1 MSKNQRYLTIYK
13 FNAKFIATVLKNKF
27 KKEFRCSFLLLLSPL
42 RCLHNSTI
50 TYFFI
55 IYFIY
60 VFGLRTNM
68 HENRTVLLGLRL
80 ALSEYRLLF
89 ALKTACF
96 NPKAA
101 NGCPDFGQWAF
112 LEPRLGLCC

>member
-1 MSKNQRYLTIYK
+1 MVGWINKKINSKKSFVVRFYYYL
-13 FNAKFIATVLKNKF
+13 V
-27 KKEFRCSFLLLLSPL
+27 RCVANIVVQQL
-42 RCLHNSTI
+42 I
-50 TYFFI
+50 FFI
-55 IYFIY
+55 IYYLY

-68 HENRTVLLGLRL
+68 HENRTILLGLRL

-89 ALKTACF
+89 TLKTACF

-112 LEPRLGLCC
+112 LEPRLGLYC